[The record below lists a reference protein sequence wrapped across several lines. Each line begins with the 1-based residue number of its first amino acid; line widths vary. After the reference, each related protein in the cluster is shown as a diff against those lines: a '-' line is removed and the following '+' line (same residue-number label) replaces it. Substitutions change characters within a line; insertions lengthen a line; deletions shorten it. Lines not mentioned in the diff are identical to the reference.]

1 MKTQNRFKRHFIIP
15 SVIISVLF
23 SICLIMGC
31 VSTPAKTE
39 NSKASLLYQ
48 KLIQDNPQSFIEKAY
63 VGVWVIKN
71 YRNEFEIAFIAKN
84 SPAALVDVRV
94 GDIIESI
101 DNLTFRD
108 RAELLRFYDRKEPGD
123 EVNAVIKRNGILI
136 NKKVRFGS
144 HHFTNDLYALMK
156 LVATEEPVRLAVVVG
171 DISNVYLQ
179 DKTIMEPWSRGMKSI
194 LISGWENTNLQFFK
208 HELFFSVIDRHKID
222 SVLNELKF
230 QQSGLSK
237 SETQVKLGEM
247 LGATHLLIIDFSRF
261 YISAAEA
268 SDFESHKLIEVK
280 SGKVLANALFKT
292 IAKAEQPTGIKW
304 KETTIEA
311 NSDAITLNNRGI
323 TLRKSGKYQ
332 HAIESYNKAI
342 ELNPQY
348 ADAYNNRGFA
358 YYLKGQHDRAID
370 DLNKAIEI
378 DPGFVLAYIN
388 RGNAYDDK
396 GQSDRA
402 IEDFNKAAAINPN
415 SALIYYNRGLSYHRK
430 KQYDKALE
438 DFNKAII
445 LDPNDAETYYSR
457 GLVFDDKQQY
467 NRAIEDYTKA
477 STLDPN
483 HVKAYNNRGN
493 IYNNEG
499 LHKRAIEDYNM
510 AIQIEPNFALAYNNR
525 GVVYD
530 KEGKYDMA
538 IEDFNRAIA
547 LNPNYADAYNNRGFV
562 YIEKG
567 NMTKAATDFQKA
579 CDLGYQVG
587 CANLQKVLQNR

>member
-1 MKTQNRFKRHFIIP
+1 MLQTPFYYPISDYLCAAFHQPNYGVCKYTCKNRELKSQP
-15 SVIISVLF
+15 L
-23 SICLIMGC
+23 
-31 VSTPAKTE
+31 VSEAY
-39 NSKASLLYQ
+39 SRQ
-48 KLIQDNPQSFIEKAY
+48 PQSFIEKAY

-71 YRNEFEIAFIAKN
+71 SKNEFEIAFIAKN

-136 NKKVRFGS
+136 NKKVRFGL

-358 YYLKGQHDRAID
+358 YEQLGNHQEAIKDYSKAIELDPQFAMAYNNRGNVYD
-370 DLNKAIEI
+370 DLGDYHHAISDYNKAIEL
-378 DPGFVLAYIN
+378 DPQFAM
-388 RGNAYDDK
+388 A
-396 GQSDRA
+396 
-402 IEDFNKAAAINPN
+402 
-415 SALIYYNRGLSYHRK
+415 YYNRGLSYHRK

-445 LDPNDAETYYSR
+445 LDPNDAKTYYS
-457 GLVFDDKQQY
+457 
-467 NRAIEDYTKA
+467 
-477 STLDPN
+477 PW
-483 HVKAYNNRGN
+483 
-493 IYNNEG
+493 
-499 LHKRAIEDYNM
+499 
-510 AIQIEPNFALAYNNR
+510 
-525 GVVYD
+525 
-530 KEGKYDMA
+530 
-538 IEDFNRAIA
+538 
-547 LNPNYADAYNNRGFV
+547 
-562 YIEKG
+562 
-567 NMTKAATDFQKA
+567 A
-579 CDLGYQVG
+579 CL
-587 CANLQKVLQNR
+587 

>member
-1 MKTQNRFKRHFIIP
+1 MKIHNCFKRHLIIP

-31 VSTPAKTE
+31 VSTPAKIE

-63 VGVWVIKN
+63 VGAWVTKN
-71 YRNEFEIAFIAKN
+71 SKNEFEIAFIAKN

-136 NKKVRFGS
+136 NKKVRFGL

-179 DKTIMEPWSRGMKSI
+179 DKTMLDLWTRGMKPI
-194 LISGWENTNLQFFK
+194 LVSNWENTNLQFFK
-208 HELFFSVIDRHKID
+208 HEPLFSVIDRHKTETL
-222 SVLNELKF
+222 LNELMF
-230 QQSGLSK
+230 QQSGVLK
-237 SETQVKLGEM
+237 SETQTKLGEI
-247 LGATHLLIIDFSRF
+247 LGATHLLVIDFSRF
-261 YISAAEA
+261 YISSVAVTDVET
-268 SDFESHKLIEVK
+268 HKLIEVK

-292 IAKAEQPTGIKW
+292 IVQAEKPTGIKW

-358 YYLKGQHDRAID
+358 YEQLGNHQEAIKDYSKAIELDPQFAMAYNNRGNVYD
-370 DLNKAIEI
+370 DLGDYHHAISDYNKAIEL
-378 DPGFVLAYIN
+378 DPQFAM
-388 RGNAYDDK
+388 A
-396 GQSDRA
+396 
-402 IEDFNKAAAINPN
+402 
-415 SALIYYNRGLSYHRK
+415 YYNRGLSYHRK

-445 LDPNDAETYYSR
+445 LDPNDAKTYYSR